1 MQKSNEKYI
10 RKEEGKG
17 RNKKNKL
24 NNNYILY
31 VTNIYKKKY
40 LNLLGFASK
49 SGKIMFGDDDVILG
63 LEKNKISLIIISEDM
78 SQKAKEK
85 FLKRLENVFENRY
98 KYNGYNKKGITK
110 EISEQENK
118 KIKVIIV
125 GTKEENSSAVG
136 KVNKPII
143 GICNNNLSKGIIKSI
158 LEEINGE

>member
-1 MQKSNEKYI
+1 MQKGNEKYI
-10 RKEEGKG
+10 RKEEGKE

-63 LEKNKISLIIISEDM
+63 LERNKISLIIISEDM

-98 KYNGYNKKGITK
+98 TNNGYNKKGISK